1 MAYCIYMKQEL
12 RNLIERIN
20 TLQQIID
27 LETDDAN
34 AGCTRSRQLVVHA
47 EAEKDDI
54 QDEID
59 EIYFNTERNG

>member
-1 MAYCIYMKQEL
+1 MNKTI
-12 RNLIERIN
+12 RNLIDRIN
-20 TLQQIID
+20 ALQQIID

-34 AGCTRSRQLVVHA
+34 AGCARSRQLVVNA

-59 EIYFNTERNG
+59 NIYFNLAASLVSAE